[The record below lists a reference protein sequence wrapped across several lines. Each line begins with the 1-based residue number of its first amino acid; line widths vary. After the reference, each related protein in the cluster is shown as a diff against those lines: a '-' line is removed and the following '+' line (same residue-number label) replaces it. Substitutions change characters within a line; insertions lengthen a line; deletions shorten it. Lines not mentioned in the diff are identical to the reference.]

1 MNNLN
6 FCRPARWLPSLLLAS
21 LGAIAAGTVS
31 AGQAQLAASQ
41 PENPAQ
47 SGQRLPRIQLAI
59 LLDTSNSMDG
69 LIDQTRNQL
78 WQVINNFS
86 GARQQGLTP
95 ILEIALYEYGN
106 DGLHRDRGYLRR
118 LNGFTRELDRVSES
132 LFALTTNGGSEYCG
146 YAILTALEDLQWSRV
161 QDDLRA
167 IFIAGNESF
176 NQGPIGVQRAI
187 EKARQLGVSV
197 NTIHAGTRREGID
210 DGWQQ
215 AALLAGGDYLA
226 IDANRKVVH
235 LDAPQD
241 PRIAELNAEL
251 NATYLPFGTSGA
263 ARAER
268 QLKQDAQSDQ
278 ISSGLLAK
286 RARSKA
292 SSFYR
297 NSSWDLVDALEDGA
311 LAEAEVAD
319 MEADDLPAPMQ
330 AMDAGQRLEYV
341 REQAVKRESIQREI
355 TELGRQR
362 DAWLASR
369 KKAAAVA
376 PDVSDALTSALRDQA
391 SRKNFVFVE

>member
-1 MNNLN
+1 MNPTS
-6 FCRPARWLPSLLLAS
+6 FRRCARWLPSLLLAG
-21 LGAIAAGTVS
+21 LGAIAAATAI
-31 AGQAQLAASQ
+31 AGQAQPAASQ
-41 PENPAQ
+41 PATPAQ

-78 WQVINNFS
+78 WQVINDFT

-95 ILEIALYEYGN
+95 VLEIALYEYGN
-106 DGLHRDRGYLRR
+106 DGLNPRHGYLRR
-118 LNGFTRELDRVSES
+118 LNGFTRELDRISES

-146 YAILTALEDLQWSRV
+146 YAILTALDDLQWSRV
-161 QDDLRA
+161 PGDLRA

-176 NQGPIGVQRAI
+176 NQGPIGVRRAI
-187 EKARQLGVSV
+187 ERARQLGVSV
-197 NTIHAGTRREGID
+197 NTIHAGDHREGID
-210 DGWQQ
+210 AGWQR
-215 AALLAGGDYLA
+215 AALQAGGDYLA

-251 NATYLPFGTSGA
+251 NATYLPFGASGA

-268 QLKQDAQSDQ
+268 QLEQDAQSDG

-286 RARSKA
+286 RALSKA

-297 NSSWDLVDALEDGA
+297 NSSWDLVDALQDGA
-311 LAEAEVAD
+311 LAEAEIVD
-319 MEADDLPAPMQ
+319 MEAAELPAPMQ
-330 AMDAGQRLEYV
+330 AMDAAQRLEYV
-341 REQAVKRESIQREI
+341 REQAGKREAIQRELA
-355 TELGRQR
+355 ELGRQR

-369 KKAAAVA
+369 QKAAE

>member
-1 MNNLN
+1 MNHSI
-6 FCRPARWLPSLLLAS
+6 FRHPARWLPSLLLAG
-21 LGAIAAGTVS
+21 LGVIATGTVS
-31 AGQAQLAASQ
+31 AGQAQLAAGQ
-41 PENPAQ
+41 PATPAQ
-47 SGQRLPRIQLAI
+47 SDQRLPRIQLAI

-78 WQVINNFS
+78 WQVINDFT

-106 DGLHRDRGYLRR
+106 DGLQPGRGYLRR

-161 QDDLRA
+161 QGDLRA

-176 NQGPIGVQRAI
+176 NQGPVGVRRAI
-187 EKARQLGVSV
+187 EQARKLGVSV
-197 NTIHAGTRREGID
+197 NTIHAGTHREGIN
-210 DGWQQ
+210 DGWQH
-215 AALLAGGDYLA
+215 AAWLAGGDYLA

-241 PRIAELNAEL
+241 ARIAELNAEL
-251 NATYLPFGTSGA
+251 NATYLPFGANGA

-268 QLKQDAQSDQ
+268 QLEQDAQSDG

-297 NSSWDLVDALEDGA
+297 NSSWDLVDALKDGA

-319 MEADDLPAPMQ
+319 MEAADLPAPMQ
-330 AMDAGQRLEYV
+330 AMEAGERLEYV
-341 REQAVKRESIQREI
+341 RQQADKREAIQHEI
-355 TELGRQR
+355 TELSRQR
-362 DAWLASR
+362 DAWLATQ
-369 KKAAAVA
+369 KKAAAA
-376 PDVSDALTSALRDQA
+376 EPDVSDALTSALRGQA
-391 SRKNFVFVE
+391 RRKNFRFVE